1 MLPALRA
8 VLATLSAKMAVMSLS
23 ENINSQ
29 KMMMSLMIMT
39 NDNKRADNVIIMALA
54 ALSARMALMSLSEN
68 MMIIRSYGHHMI
80 MMMIHC

>member
-1 MLPALRA
+1 MFPALRA

-39 NDNKRADNVIIMALA
+39 NDNNRTDNVIIMALA
-54 ALSARMALMSLSEN
+54 TLSAGMGVMSLNEN
-68 MMIIRSYGHHMI
+68 MMMIKRSYDHHMI
-80 MMMIHC
+80 KL